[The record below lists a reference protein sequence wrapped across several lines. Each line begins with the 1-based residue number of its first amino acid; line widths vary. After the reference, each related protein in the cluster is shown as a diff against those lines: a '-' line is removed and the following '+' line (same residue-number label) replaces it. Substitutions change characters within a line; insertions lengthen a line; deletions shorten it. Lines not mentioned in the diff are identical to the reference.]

1 MMVVA
6 SGYSEKPLEA
16 KLSLK
21 GDMIASFSIDKTS
34 NIWRTILML
43 ADLPMFCCGSF
54 RNEPQSVWRSHITIE
69 DELSDNWDNNVTKL
83 LTKQGIAKRNN
94 APFGTPFSRLV
105 MGSKPW

>member
-1 MMVVA
+1 
-6 SGYSEKPLEA
+6 
-16 KLSLK
+16 
-21 GDMIASFSIDKTS
+21 MIASIGTQKPTDIQGAT
-34 NIWRTILML
+34 L
-43 ADLPMFCCGSF
+43 AIVDLSMCCRVAVNSF
-54 RNEPQSVWRSHITIE
+54 RSKNTIIE